1 MATTLKAI
9 EIQGAI
15 DEQHRLHLDAHL
27 PDAAPGPVR
36 VLVLMP
42 EPDDIT
48 EAEWLRAATV
58 NPAFDF
64 LNDPAE
70 DVYSLADG
78 KPFHD
83 QG

>member
-1 MATTLKAI
+1 MPTALKAI
-9 EIQGAI
+9 EINGAI
-15 DEQHRLHLDAHL
+15 DEQHRLRLDAHL
-27 PDAAPGPVR
+27 PNAAPGPVR
-36 VLVLMP
+36 ILVLIP
-42 EPDDIT
+42 ESDDIT
-48 EAEWLRAATV
+48 EAEWLRAAATS
-58 NPAFDF
+58 PAFDF